1 MAKSL
6 TGKAK
11 HHPPVWNPNID
22 GGRFCNPVLFM
33 DYSDP
38 DVIRKGSDF
47 FMAASSFS
55 CFPGIPILHSTDL
68 VNWSLISHVF
78 DDSPSANMRPLL
90 MAKERGRRAFDTIT
104 ENSGC
109 ISQRLMK
116 ESS

>member
-47 FMAASSFS
+47 FMAASSFFLFS
-55 CFPGIPILHSTDL
+55 RNSHFALDRFGEL
-68 VNWSLISHVF
+68 VIDQPCV
-78 DDSPSANMRPLL
+78 
-90 MAKERGRRAFDTIT
+90 
-104 ENSGC
+104 
-109 ISQRLMK
+109 
-116 ESS
+116 

>member
-78 DDSPSANMRPLL
+78 DELPFGEYEAPASN
-90 MAKERGRRAFDTIT
+90 GRMTA
-104 ENSGC
+104 G
-109 ISQRLMK
+109 L
-116 ESS
+116 SSTT